1 MTRITILISSLLL
14 LNACGTLPA
23 VVGTT
28 ASSYESYKTITYIKG
43 GVDLG
48 LAANDKKT
56 TDDKFLSTITG
67 YHCKIRRVLK
77 DGLEAICQEVEYNQK
92 HPVLDNGGKK

>member
-56 TDDKFLSTITG
+56 TDAFVKALDQLDKARIDEGKQIYKDFHIVQG
-67 YHCKIRRVLK
+67 YL
-77 DGLEAICQEVEYNQK
+77 
-92 HPVLDNGGKK
+92 

>member
-56 TDDKFLSTITG
+56 TDAQFLSTITG
-67 YHCKIRRVLK
+67 YDCKIRRVLK

-92 HPVLDNGGKK
+92 HAVLDNGGKK

>member
-1 MTRITILISSLLL
+1 MTRILIISSLLL

-43 GVDLG
+43 GVDLS

-56 TDDKFLSTITG
+56 TDDQFLSKITG
-67 YHCKIRRVLK
+67 YDCKIRRVLK

-92 HPVLDNGGKK
+92 HPVLDNGEKK

>member
-1 MTRITILISSLLL
+1 MRILILISSLLL

-48 LAANDKKT
+48 LPPNNKKT
-56 TDDKFLSTITG
+56 TDDQFLSTITG
-67 YHCKIRRVLK
+67 YDCKIRRVLK

-92 HPVLDNGGKK
+92 HPVLDNGEKK

>member
-23 VVGTT
+23 FVGTT

-56 TDDKFLSTITG
+56 TDDQFLSKITG
-67 YHCKIRRVLK
+67 YDCKIRRVLK

-92 HPVLDNGGKK
+92 HPVLDNGEKK

>member
-56 TDDKFLSTITG
+56 TDDQFLSTITG
-67 YHCKIRRVLK
+67 YDCKIRRVLK
-77 DGLEAICQEVEYNQK
+77 DGLEAICQEVEYNKK
-92 HPVLDNGGKK
+92 HPVIDNGEKK

>member
-1 MTRITILISSLLL
+1 MTRILIISSVLL

-23 VVGTT
+23 VVGTST
-28 ASSYESYKTITYIKG
+28 TTYESYKTITDIKG

-56 TDDKFLSTITG
+56 TDDQFLSKITG
-67 YHCKIRRVLK
+67 YDCKIRRVLK

-92 HPVLDNGGKK
+92 HPVLDNGEKK

>member
-1 MTRITILISSLLL
+1 MTRILIISSVLL

-23 VVGTT
+23 VVGTST
-28 ASSYESYKTITYIKG
+28 TTYESYKTITYIKG

-56 TDDKFLSTITG
+56 TDDQFLSKITG
-67 YHCKIRRVLK
+67 YDCKIRRVLK
-77 DGLEAICQEVEYNQK
+77 DGLEAICQEVKYNQK
-92 HPVLDNGGKK
+92 QPVLDNGEKK

>member
-56 TDDKFLSTITG
+56 TDYQFLSKITG
-67 YHCKIRRVLK
+67 YDCKIRRVLK

-92 HPVLDNGGKK
+92 HPVLDNGEKK

>member
-1 MTRITILISSLLL
+1 MTRIIILISSLLL

-23 VVGTT
+23 FVGTST
-28 ASSYESYKTITYIKG
+28 TTYESYKTITYIKG

-48 LAANDKKT
+48 LTANGKKT
-56 TDDKFLSTITG
+56 TDDKILSKITG
-67 YHCKIRRVLK
+67 YDCKIRRVLK

-92 HPVLDNGGKK
+92 HPVLDNGEKK

>member
-23 VVGTT
+23 FVGTST
-28 ASSYESYKTITYIKG
+28 TTYESYKTITYIKG
-43 GVDLG
+43 GVDLS

-56 TDDKFLSTITG
+56 TDDQFLSKITG
-67 YHCKIRRVLK
+67 YDCKIRRVLK
-77 DGLEAICQEVEYNQK
+77 DGLEAICQEVEYKQ
-92 HPVLDNGGKK
+92 HPVLDKGEKK

>member
-56 TDDKFLSTITG
+56 TDDQFLSTITG
-67 YHCKIRRVLK
+67 YDCKIRRVLK
-77 DGLEAICQEVEYNQK
+77 DGLEAICQEVEYNHK

>member
-1 MTRITILISSLLL
+1 M

-23 VVGTT
+23 VVGTST
-28 ASSYESYKTITYIKG
+28 TTYESYKTITYIKG

-56 TDDKFLSTITG
+56 TDDQFLSKITG
-67 YHCKIRRVLK
+67 YDCKIRRGLK

-92 HPVLDNGGKK
+92 HPVLDNGEKK